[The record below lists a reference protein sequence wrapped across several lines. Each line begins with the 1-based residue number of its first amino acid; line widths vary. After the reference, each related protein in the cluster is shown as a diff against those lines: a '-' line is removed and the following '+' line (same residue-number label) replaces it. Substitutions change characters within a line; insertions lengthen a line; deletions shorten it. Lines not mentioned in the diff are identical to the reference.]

1 MLCHTMAQPNI
12 LDILKKSKR
21 GPATILPKDFGAI
34 VANTGLGNGNIVV
47 DAGAGSGWLAMQLAN
62 VVGKEG
68 KVITY
73 ESRKE
78 FAELSQ
84 KNFDNFGFANIKIK
98 SKDVTRGISERNA
111 DLVCLDL
118 QDSYK
123 AIKHAEKAL
132 KPGGYLAVYCPQIT
146 QVIKAVNEIQKAKL
160 TLTKVTETM
169 ERPWKV
175 DGKVARPEHSFLSF
189 TAFIVF

>member
-1 MLCHTMAQPNI
+1 MAQPNI

-123 AIKHAEKAL
+123 AIKHAAKAL
-132 KPGGYLAVYCPQIT
+132 KQGGFLAVYCPQIT

-189 TAFIVF
+189 TAFIVFARKI

>member
-1 MLCHTMAQPNI
+1 MAQPNI

-189 TAFIVF
+189 TAFIVFARKI

>member
-62 VVGKEG
+62 VVGDEG

-78 FAELSQ
+78 FVQLAK
-84 KNFDNFGFANIKIK
+84 KNFDTFGFANVKIK
-98 SKDVTRGISERNA
+98 HKDITKGILEKNV
-111 DLVCLDL
+111 DVITLDL
-118 QDSYK
+118 QDSWK
-123 AIKHAEKAL
+123 AVKHAEKAL
-132 KPGGYLAVYCPQIT
+132 KSGGFLAVYCPQI
-146 QVIKAVNEIQKAKL
+146 
-160 TLTKVTETM
+160 
-169 ERPWKV
+169 
-175 DGKVARPEHSFLSF
+175 
-189 TAFIVF
+189 